1 MRLQLSGVE
10 AGIALGGVGRIV
22 GVLQRL
28 IQRGERIGIGHIAGG
43 CLRAGLAIGYGGGE
57 LLLSIRVLLGRY
69 LALGQCHG
77 LARLAAVGMPPEQAG
92 DNQRYH
98 GDYCYGNADDF
109 AGVLFAA
116 TAVTRL
122 GAIGIVLIGDLI
134 QRNGG
139 RHHSRLSLCRS
150 SQGGR
155 LEHLCGCGI
164 IGRRYLRCRHGNG
177 LTGYGG

>member
-10 AGIALGGVGRIV
+10 VGIALGGVSRIA

-98 GDYCYGNADDF
+98 GDYCYGNADDL
-109 AGVLFAA
+109 AGVL
-116 TAVTRL
+116 L
-122 GAIGIVLIGDLI
+122 PLPP
-134 QRNGG
+134 
-139 RHHSRLSLCRS
+139 
-150 SQGGR
+150 
-155 LEHLCGCGI
+155 
-164 IGRRYLRCRHGNG
+164 
-177 LTGYGG
+177 